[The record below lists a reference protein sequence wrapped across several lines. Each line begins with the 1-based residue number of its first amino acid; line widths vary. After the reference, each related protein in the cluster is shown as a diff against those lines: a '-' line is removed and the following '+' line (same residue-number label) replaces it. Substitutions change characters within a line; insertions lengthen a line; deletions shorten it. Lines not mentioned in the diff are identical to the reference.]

1 MEGGIARN
9 KKKGGRER
17 WGVGGK
23 RFLCETKKNFKIFFH
38 VLKLKKNFFLKIL
51 RIG

>member
-1 MEGGIARN
+1 MRN

-23 RFLCETKKNFKIFFH
+23 RFLCETKKIFKIVFH
-38 VLKLKKNFFLKIL
+38 VLKFKKKIFLKIL